1 VRFYLAGTEIGS
13 TGLSGGTATL
23 DYSVPPGSTRQVSAV
38 YAGDGA
44 FTGSSASTARRDPM
58 ITGTVSSEQ
67 AARHGWHATAVT
79 VTFHCRPTSGPL
91 STACPAPVTLSRSA
105 AGQSVTR
112 TIMATDGGAA
122 TVVVSGI
129 NIDRVRPVVRVTGVR
144 AGATYFATGP
154 VAACRAIDRLSGVAT
169 CTVTRTTRGHHVAY
183 VATATDRA
191 GNRSST
197 RLVVRTTPVAISGA
211 SMKDGHYLVHRGR
224 TYTVLVAATT
234 RPTYVYAAPVPRRP
248 AGGGIAFKRIGKN
261 RWALGVTF
269 KQSMRHHTWWNLG
282 TRVGS
287 HTTVTTVRVVR

>member
-1 VRFYLAGTEIGS
+1 VI
-13 TGLSGGTATL
+13 TA
-23 DYSVPPGSTRQVSAV
+23 AV
-38 YAGDGA
+38 
-44 FTGSSASTARRDPM
+44 SSAKAP
-58 ITGTVSSEQ
+58 
-67 AARHGWHATAVT
+67 RHGWHATPVT
-79 VTFHCRPTSGPL
+79 VTFHCQPTSGPL
-91 STACPAPVTLSRSA
+91 SKACPGPVTLSRNA

-112 TIMATDGGAA
+112 TIMATDGGVA
-122 TVVVSGI
+122 TVVASGI
-129 NIDRVRPVVRVTGVR
+129 NIDSIRPVARVTKVR

-154 VAACRAIDRLSGVAT
+154 VAGCHATDRLSGVAT
-169 CTVTRTTRGHHVAY
+169 CTVTRTTRGHQVTY

-197 RLVVRTTPVAISGA
+197 RLVALTTPVAISGA
-211 SMKDGHYLVHRGR
+211 SMKDEHYVVHRGR
-224 TYTVLVAATT
+224 TYAVLVAATT
-234 RPTYVYAAPVPRRP
+234 RPSYIYAAPSPRRP